1 VIKVTEINQ
10 LHDDLRFVRDAVAR
24 GDSPQRRPVAIY
36 VVWAVYVLIGY
47 TLLDFYPTAAGWFF
61 LAGGVLGGIAS
72 GFIARR
78 VARQEGA
85 YDRRE
90 ARKSLLHWGVG
101 IVLAIACAMALAA
114 VIPALRGPAS
124 GQLVVVMI
132 GLVYFLAGV
141 HFDPNFLWLGP
152 VLMVGG
158 VLVGF
163 VPHYGWTAL
172 GTVIAL
178 GLVVPT
184 LLPTRRAASHVMQNA
199 E

>member
-1 VIKVTEINQ
+1 MTEINQ

-24 GDSPQRRPVAIY
+24 GDSPQRRSAAIY
-36 VVWAVYVLIGY
+36 VVWAVYVLVGY
-47 TLLDFYPTAAGWFF
+47 TLIDLYPRAAGWFF
-61 LAGGVLGGIAS
+61 LAGGMLGGVAS

-78 VARQEGA
+78 MARQEGA
-85 YDRRE
+85 HDRRE
-90 ARKSLLHWGVG
+90 ARRSLLHWGVG
-101 IVLAIACAMALAA
+101 IVLAVACAMALAA
-114 VIPALRGPAS
+114 VIPALRGPPA
-124 GQLVVVMI
+124 GQVIVVMI

-141 HFDPNFLWLGP
+141 HFDANFLWLGP

-184 LLPTRRAASHVMQNA
+184 LLPARRTA
-199 E
+199 ERA

>member
-1 VIKVTEINQ
+1 MTEINQ
-10 LHDDLRFVRDAVAR
+10 LQDDLRFVRDAVAR
-24 GDSPQRRPVAIY
+24 GDSPQRRPAAIY
-36 VVWAVYVLIGY
+36 IVWAVYVLVGY
-47 TLLDFYPTAAGWFF
+47 TLIDLYPRAAGWFF
-61 LAGGVLGGIAS
+61 LLGGVLGGIAS
-72 GFIARR
+72 GVIGRR
-78 VARQEGA
+78 LARQEGA

-90 ARKSLLHWGVG
+90 GRRLALHWGVG

-114 VIPALRGPAS
+114 VVPALRGTAA
-124 GQLVVVMI
+124 GQLIVVMI

-141 HFDPNFLWLGP
+141 HFDRNFLWLGP

-163 VPHYGWTAL
+163 VPRYGWTAL

-184 LLPTRRAASHVMQNA
+184 LLPVKRTAGVA
-199 E
+199 